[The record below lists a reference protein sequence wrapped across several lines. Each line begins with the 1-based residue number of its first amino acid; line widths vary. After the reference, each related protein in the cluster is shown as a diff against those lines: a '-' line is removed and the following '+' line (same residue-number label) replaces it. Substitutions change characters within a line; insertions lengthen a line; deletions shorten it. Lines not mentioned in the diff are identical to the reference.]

1 MFISPGMSI
10 LSLQFYRLL
19 AGSFYFLCEAV
30 LVKKNK
36 KQVKQKVEMKM

>member
-1 MFISPGMSI
+1 MGVFISPGMSI

-30 LVKKNK
+30 LVKKK
-36 KQVKQKVEMKM
+36 KNRLNRK